1 MTDKLN
7 EYKDYPQ
14 WVDNLTPEEQY
25 EWYLF
30 AKKIIAD
37 PSRIATDRGYQL
49 AKAVEDYELK
59 HNIK

>member
-14 WVDNLTPEEQY
+14 WIDNVTPEEQY

-37 PSRIATDRGYQL
+37 TSHIVTDSSLQL
-49 AKAVEDYELK
+49 AKAVKDYELK